1 MNKIDSIS
9 AHKAYLLLLHGYV
22 MTFTHSWVSWVAME
36 VIVVVVKGVVCMY
49 VYKYILGSSE
59 EKENNGD

>member
-1 MNKIDSIS
+1 
-9 AHKAYLLLLHGYV
+9 

-36 VIVVVVKGVVCMY
+36 VIVVVVLVCMC